1 MKALWVYVTAPDT
14 ATARRLAERWVD
26 ERLIACAN
34 IVPRIE
40 AVYRWKG
47 RIERGAEA
55 ALIVKTT
62 VRRWPALRAAV
73 RRDHPYECPC
83 VLAFEPS
90 RGAPAFLAWIAAE
103 TADVT
108 SRRARRRRHQ

>member
-1 MKALWVYVTAPDT
+1 MKALWVYITTPDA
-14 ATARRLAERWVD
+14 ATARRLSERWVS
-26 ERLIACAN
+26 ERLVACAN

-47 RIERGAEA
+47 RIEHADEA

-62 VRRWPALRAAV
+62 VRRWPALLAAV

-90 RGAPAFLAWIAAE
+90 RGAPAFVAWIAAE
-103 TADVT
+103 TNDET
-108 SRRARRRRHQ
+108 PPRAGPRRRG